1 MSEIKFSGYRTPYDE
16 DQAYQRYM
24 SILKTKSKLSKDMQQ
39 SSLNDSLNV
48 PPLMPVPKTAS
59 EILNDEAQ
67 VNKMVQQYI
76 IDWFPDSPNLVK
88 SPNETDAQYDMRK
101 YPAKY
106 IFNNLSQNVKKLLV
120 EQYPAIKTDLQQV
133 GALTPQYFIN
143 FLLNYTTALQK
154 SGGVNRF
161 SNFKDIDEIKGLIKN
176 LPNKSDIQN
185 VLNLIEEVR
194 NATPKNVDDK
204 LDEIF
209 YSLNAKILQM
219 LRTMPT
225 NNDINDLQMA
235 IRENGF
241 TQEIQQVLDTL
252 ETLPTTQQLGA
263 IGTALLEAIENNNV
277 EELKETIQEILV
289 QISDNQIETQDMK
302 ESLTNIK
309 RNVDLTKNNIV
320 ELNQK
325 ANIRLKEG
333 VIKELYDTIIQNRLD
348 EFNEEIE
355 FENALIIKENEA
367 IAKRNKNVLRR
378 NNYAIATRLAEIEF
392 ARQDNAALP
401 PEQRYQIQKPLS
413 KKDLEPYEKPI
424 QLRTLL
430 QSTSN
435 LPKDVVRQAQE
446 EAQILAMQEAQ
457 KQKVDDTLSP
467 FQQEMIP
474 ATYQPSEYQQQP
486 MGQEQQ
492 QIDETTNEQKGNGMA
507 NRVKNKIQPKFI
519 TRQKMIGKGVSV
531 DGPKYIEFG
540 KFCISIA
547 DLNNDVLRVKYQT
560 TMVDVPN
567 FKNKISSDFVDF
579 LNNFIETQKISE
591 RQLEK
596 LSKEEQKIFRNLINK
611 SGLNVKYKVKDYKT
625 DDETEEENRFNLVKG
640 QYMAGNDNP
649 RVKDELR
656 KFIIKF
662 MMENKINKKEGQEIL
677 FQLSM

>member
-1 MSEIKFSGYRTPYDE
+1 MSDIQFSGYRTPYDE
-16 DQAYQRYM
+16 EQAFQRHK

-39 SSLNDSLNV
+39 SVLNDQLNIAPV
-48 PPLMPVPKTAS
+48 MPVPKTAS

-76 IDWFPDSPNLVK
+76 IEWFPDSPNLVK
-88 SPNETDAQYDMRK
+88 SFGETDEQFDMRK

-106 IFNNLSQNVKKLLV
+106 IFNNLTQNVKKLLV

-133 GALTPQYFIN
+133 GVLTPQYFIN
-143 FLLNYTTALQK
+143 FLLNYTAALQK

-161 SNFKDIDEIKGLIKN
+161 SNFKGLDEIKGLINN
-176 LPNKSDIQN
+176 LPSKSDITN
-185 VLNLIEEVR
+185 ILNLVKDVR
-194 NATPKNVDDK
+194 DATPKIDDK

-209 YSLNAKILQM
+209 YSLNTKISQM

-225 NNDINDLQMA
+225 YNDINDLQMA
-235 IRENGF
+235 IQQNGL
-241 TQEIQQVLDTL
+241 TPEIQQVLDTL
-252 ETLPTTQQLGA
+252 ETLPTKQQLGE
-263 IGTALLEAIENNNV
+263 IGTTLLDAIENNDVN
-277 EELKETIQEILV
+277 ELKDKIQEILV
-289 QISDNQIETQDMK
+289 EITDNQLDTQEMK
-302 ESLTNIK
+302 ESLSNIK
-309 RNVDLTKNNIV
+309 RNVNETKRNIV
-320 ELNQK
+320 DLNQK

-333 VIKELYDTIIQNRLD
+333 VVKEIYDRMIQNRLD

-355 FENALIIKENEA
+355 FENALITKENEA

-392 ARQDNAALP
+392 ARQDNATLP
-401 PEQRYQIQKPLS
+401 PNQRYPIQKPLTQ
-413 KKDLEPYEKPI
+413 KDLEPYEKPV
-424 QLRTLL
+424 QLRPLL

-435 LPKDVVRQAQE
+435 LPKEVVRQAQE
-446 EAQILAMQEAQ
+446 DAQIIAMQEAQ
-457 KQKVDDTLSP
+457 KEGMEDVLSS
-467 FQQEMIP
+467 FTQDVIP
-474 ATYQPSEYQQQP
+474 ATYQASQYQQQP
-486 MGQEQQ
+486 MDQEQSEDQ
-492 QIDETTNEQKGNGMA
+492 TTNEKKGNGIA
-507 NRVKNKIQPKFI
+507 NRIKNKIQPKFI
-519 TRQKMIGKGVSV
+519 TRQKMIGKGITV
-531 DGPKYIEFG
+531 DSPKFIEFG

-579 LNNFIETQKISE
+579 LNNFIETEKISE

-596 LSKEEQKIFRNLINK
+596 LPKEEQKIFRNLINK

-625 DDETEEENRFNLVKG
+625 DDETAEENRFNLVKG

>member
-1 MSEIKFSGYRTPYDE
+1 MTDIQFSGYRTPYDE
-16 DQAYQRYM
+16 EQAFQRHK
-24 SILKTKSKLSKDMQQ
+24 SILKTKSKLSKEMQQ
-39 SSLNDSLNV
+39 SVLNDQLNIAPV
-48 PPLMPVPKTAS
+48 MQVPKTAS

-76 IDWFPDSPNLVK
+76 IEWFPDSPNLTK
-88 SPNETDAQYDMRK
+88 SFGETDAQFDMRK

-106 IFNNLSQNVKKLLV
+106 IFNNLTQNVKKLLV

-133 GALTPQYFIN
+133 GVLTPQYFIN
-143 FLLNYTTALQK
+143 FLLNYTAALQK

-161 SNFKDIDEIKGLIKN
+161 SNFKGIDEIKGLINN
-176 LPNKSDIQN
+176 LPSKSDITN
-185 VLNLIEEVR
+185 ILNLVR
-194 NATPKNVDDK
+194 DVRDATPKIDDK

-209 YSLNAKILQM
+209 YSLNAKITQM

-225 NNDINDLQMA
+225 YNDINDLQMA
-235 IRENGF
+235 IQQNGL
-241 TQEIQQVLDTL
+241 TPEIQQVLDTL
-252 ETLPTTQQLGA
+252 ETLPTKQQLGE
-263 IGTALLEAIENNNV
+263 IGTTLLDAIENNDVN
-277 EELKETIQEILV
+277 ELKDKIQEILV
-289 QISDNQIETQDMK
+289 EITDNQLDTQEMK
-302 ESLTNIK
+302 ESLVNIK
-309 RNVDLTKNNIV
+309 RNVNETKKNIV
-320 ELNQK
+320 DLNQK

-333 VIKELYDTIIQNRLD
+333 VVKAIYDRIIQNRLD

-392 ARQDNAALP
+392 ARQDNATLP
-401 PEQRYQIQKPLS
+401 PDQRYPIQKPLT
-413 KKDLEPYEKPI
+413 KKELEPYEEPV

-430 QSTSN
+430 QTTSN
-435 LPKDVVRQAQE
+435 LPKEVIRQAQE
-446 EAQILAMQEAQ
+446 DAQIIAMQEAQ
-457 KQKVDDTLSP
+457 KEGMEDVLSS
-467 FQQEMIP
+467 FTQDVIP
-474 ATYQPSEYQQQP
+474 ATYQASQYQQQP
-486 MGQEQQ
+486 IGQEQQ
-492 QIDETTNEQKGNGMA
+492 QTEDTTTNEKKGNGLA
-507 NRVKNKIQPKFI
+507 NRIKNKIQPKFI
-519 TRQKMIGKGVSV
+519 TRQKMIGKGITV
-531 DGPKYIEFG
+531 DAPKYIEFG

-567 FKNKISSDFVDF
+567 FKNKVSSDFVDF
-579 LNNFIETQKISE
+579 LNNFIETEKISE

-596 LSKEEQKIFRNLINK
+596 LPKEEQKIFRNLINK

-625 DDETEEENRFNLVKG
+625 DDETAEENRFNLVKG